1 MKCVAFILALVSLAG
16 IAEAGT
22 VDGGDIVVY
31 GGTSAGVI
39 AAVQA
44 GRMRKHVILIEPT
57 QHVGGMTT
65 GGLGATDTGN
75 QKAIGGVSREFYQ
88 RILGYYQ
95 DKSAWKYETPQQ
107 YAKRERYYAD
117 DALFGFEPHV
127 AEKIYGQML
136 EEAHVSV
143 VRGERLDL
151 QKGVKKAGPRI
162 VSITMESG
170 RTFAGKIFIDATYEG
185 DLMAK
190 AGVSYTVGREA
201 NNQYGETLSGIE
213 AAYSKGHQFGFPVDP
228 YLKPGD
234 PASGLV
240 RLIEPGPIGADG
252 SADHRVQA
260 YNYRI
265 CTTDVPENRVPFP
278 KPPGYDERDFELLF
292 RYYEAGQKGIPW
304 GPRGMPNRKTDT
316 NNSGAFSTD
325 FIGMADAYPEGDYAA
340 RQKIIEAHIQ
350 YDQGLLWTL
359 ANHPRIPE
367 KVRQAVSK
375 WGLAKDEFV
384 DNANWPYQ
392 LYVREARRMVGIYVV
407 TEKDTMWQIKCEDPV
422 GLGSYNMDSHH
433 CQRYVDSA
441 GHARNEGD
449 VQVAPA
455 GPYGISYRSLV
466 PKPGECTNLLVPVC
480 MSASH
485 VGYAS
490 VRMEPV
496 YMILGQASGTAAA
509 MAVDDNVDVQKVRY
523 PKLHDRLVADKQI
536 VEWTGPA
543 ARRGPSSASL
553 PGIVMDDKGA
563 KLTGEWITSSA
574 EGGIDGS
581 YQHDGNADK
590 GQKSARFELK
600 VPRDGRYEV
609 RFAYTPHPNRA
620 TNVPVTIETA
630 EGSKTIRV
638 NERLK
643 PTIDGAFVSLGEFSF
658 SASKPAAVI
667 VRNDNTDG
675 YVVIDAVQLVPSRDH
690 RRR

>member
-1 MKCVAFILALVSLAG
+1 MKYLAVVLTWICLLGVARADSP
-16 IAEAGT
+16 AES
-22 VDGGDIVVY
+22 DIVVY
-31 GGTSAGVI
+31 GGTSGGVI

-44 GRMRKHVILIEPT
+44 GRMGKHVILIEPSR
-57 QHVGGMTT
+57 HVGGMTT

-88 RILGYYQ
+88 RILRYYQ
-95 DKSAWKYETPQQ
+95 EKSAWKYETPQQ
-107 YAKRERYYAD
+107 YARRERYYTE

-127 AEKIYGQML
+127 AEKVYGQML
-136 EEAHVSV
+136 DEAHVQV
-143 VRGERLDL
+143 VLGERLDL
-151 QKGVKKAGPRI
+151 NKGVKKDGPKI

-170 RTFAGKIFIDATYEG
+170 RTFAAKVFIDASYEG

-190 AGVSYTVGREA
+190 SGVNYTVGREA
-201 NNQYGETLSGIE
+201 NVQYGETLNGVE
-213 AAYSKGHQFGFPVDP
+213 VAYSKGHQFGFPVDP

-234 PASGLV
+234 PSSGLV
-240 RLIEPGPIGADG
+240 ALIQPGPIAPDG
-252 SADHRVQA
+252 TADHRVQA

-292 RYYEAGQKGIPW
+292 RYYDAGLRGVPW

-325 FIGMADAYPEGDYAA
+325 YIGMADAYPEADYAT
-340 RQKIIEAHIQ
+340 REKIVDAHIK

-375 WGLAKDEFV
+375 WGLAKDEFA
-384 DNANWPYQ
+384 DNGNWPYQ
-392 LYVREARRMVGIYVV
+392 LYVREACRMIGEYVV
-407 TEKDTMWQIKCEDPV
+407 TEKDTMWQTKCDDPV

-433 CQRYVDSA
+433 CQRYVDAA

-466 PKPGECTNLLVPVC
+466 PKADQCTNLLVPVC

-496 YMILGQASGTAAA
+496 FMILGQASGTAAA
-509 MAVDDNVDVQKVRY
+509 IAVDDNLDVQKVPY
-523 PKLHDRLVADKQI
+523 AKLRQRLLADKQI
-536 VEWTGPA
+536 LEWTGPA
-543 ARRGPSSASL
+543 GRRGVSSASL
-553 PGIVMDDKGA
+553 AGIVMDDKQA
-563 KLTGEWITSSA
+563 KLTGDWTTSSA

-581 YQHDGNADK
+581 YQHDGNAGK

-600 VPRDGRYEV
+600 VPKDGRYEV

-620 TNVPVTIETA
+620 SDVPVTVESA

-643 PTIDGAFVSLGEFSF
+643 PRIAGAFVSLGAFTF
-658 SASKPAAVI
+658 SASKPAV
-667 VRNDNTDG
+667 VLVKNDNTGG
-675 YVVIDAVQLVPSRDH
+675 YVVIDAVQLIPLP
-690 RRR
+690 